1 MAKNVAERMQ
11 PQSHAGHV
19 PASAD
24 RRALI
29 IAGWLTGIYF
39 FVELGMAYWSGSL
52 AVLSDAFHT
61 FSAVGGVLIALFAQR
76 LSERKASLAQTYGW
90 ARAEIIG
97 ALFNGIFLLL
107 MAGYV
112 LWMGAMRLMDEV
124 KIESS
129 PGAGTTVT
137 MRKWLG
143 FDEVAAFLDHGA
155 SVRPSAAP
163 VSRET
168 DQ

>member
-1 MAKNVAERMQ
+1 MVNNLAERMQ
-11 PQSHAGHV
+11 TQSHAGHV

-76 LSERKASLAQTYGW
+76 LSERKASLAL
-90 ARAEIIG
+90 ARWGLAP
-97 ALFNGIFLLL
+97 
-107 MAGYV
+107 
-112 LWMGAMRLMDEV
+112 MR
-124 KIESS
+124 
-129 PGAGTTVT
+129 TT
-137 MRKWLG
+137 
-143 FDEVAAFLDHGA
+143 DCGA
-155 SVRPSAAP
+155 SNFVRLRIVIGQLWS
-163 VSRET
+163 
-168 DQ
+168 